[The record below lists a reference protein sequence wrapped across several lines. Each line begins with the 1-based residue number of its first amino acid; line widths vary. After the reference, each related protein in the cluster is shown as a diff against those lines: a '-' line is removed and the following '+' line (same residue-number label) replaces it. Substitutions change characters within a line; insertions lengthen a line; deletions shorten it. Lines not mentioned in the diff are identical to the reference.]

1 MFFLFSGLC
10 VNFCCGYIFIM
21 PYMSSFKMQ
30 VYMSDTLVRSLLKK
44 KKNIYIFISVRL
56 YGK

>member
-44 KKNIYIFISVRL
+44 KIYIYIFISVRL

>member
-44 KKNIYIFISVRL
+44 NIYIFFYLSETL
-56 YGK
+56 W

>member
-44 KKNIYIFISVRL
+44 KIYIFFYLSETL
-56 YGK
+56 W

>member
-44 KKNIYIFISVRL
+44 KKIYIFISVRL

>member
-44 KKNIYIFISVRL
+44 KKNIYIYFYLSETL
-56 YGK
+56 W

>member
-44 KKNIYIFISVRL
+44 KKIYIYFYLSETL
-56 YGK
+56 W